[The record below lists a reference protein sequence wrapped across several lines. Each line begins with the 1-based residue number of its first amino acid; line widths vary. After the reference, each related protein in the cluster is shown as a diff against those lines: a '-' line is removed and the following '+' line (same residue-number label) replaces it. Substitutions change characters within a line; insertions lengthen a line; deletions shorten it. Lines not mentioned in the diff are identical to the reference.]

1 MKEKV
6 LNLIVIF
13 AVVILLIEGGRVHGA
28 SDADII
34 PPEVLKQMDPDI
46 REGNRPTIAKIRQS
60 DIFGLR
66 ENPKFDEDFVTFDF
80 KTGDLSIVQ
89 RNIINN
95 WVRSGAN
102 IVYLKDDQ
110 ITKYSVL
117 LEQSSARSWPDYGR
131 KLLRH
136 VVNTD
141 CKLVSFGI
149 SRKGRP
155 GLSNWSSARFNSFP
169 GYEYFSNLPSDS
181 VIIVEG
187 SNGTAVCGMFRL
199 GEGTVYFC
207 NTAHDSDSRRWYL
220 NYMHWALGLGV
231 PGAADTG
238 ILGGGSSGLTLK
250 ESVKYDAMILKNG
263 DTITGT
269 IENETFKLKTSYSN
283 LTFELSKIAKIVFEG
298 AGSNVDV
305 VRLKVGD
312 KLSGVVQDKKIKIK
326 LVSGTSVEIDKD
338 KVKEIQIRKT
348 KTEKEKD

>member
-1 MKEKV
+1 MKKKV
-6 LNLIVIF
+6 LTLIGIF
-13 AVVILLIEGGRVHGA
+13 AVVILLIEGGHVHGA

-46 REGNRPTIAKIRQS
+46 RAGKRPTFAKIRQG

-66 ENPKFDEDFVTFDF
+66 ENPKFKEDFVTFDF
-80 KTGDLSIVQ
+80 VVSKLSTVQ

-102 IVYLKDDQ
+102 RVHLKYGQ
-110 ITKYSVL
+110 IRAYYVL
-117 LEQSSARSWPDYGR
+117 LEQVYVYHGERPV

-141 CKLVSFGI
+141 CKLVSFGKI
-149 SRKGRP
+149 YAFK
-155 GLSNWSSARFNSFP
+155 
-169 GYEYFSNLPSDS
+169 NLPPDS

-187 SNGTAVCGMFRL
+187 PDGSAICGMFRL
-199 GEGTVYFC
+199 GEGTIYFQ
-207 NTAHDSDSRRWYL
+207 NIPIGADNRRWYL

-263 DTITGT
+263 DTITGA
-269 IENETFKLKTSYSN
+269 IENETFRMKTSYGDMTFKSN
-283 LTFELSKIAKIVFEG
+283 EIAKIVFEG

-312 KLSGVVQDKKIKIK
+312 KFSGVVQDKKIKIK

-338 KVKEIQIRKT
+338 KVKEIQIRRD